1 MATKRKKEMREPR
14 IDTIKAYR
22 PNGEDLL
29 KLEEIQRVEKRFGNR
44 ERTRIPIVGGYVLTT
59 RPEHYQSK
67 RM

>member
-1 MATKRKKEMREPR
+1 MATKKKKEKREPR

-29 KLEEIQRVEKRFGNR
+29 KLEEIQRIEKRFCER
-44 ERTRIPIVGGYVLTT
+44 ERIPIVGGYVLTT

>member
-1 MATKRKKEMREPR
+1 MATRKKKEKREPL

-29 KLEEIQRVEKRFGNR
+29 KLEEIQRIEKRFG
-44 ERTRIPIVGGYVLTT
+44 ERIRIPIVGGYVLTT
-59 RPEHYQSK
+59 RPEHYRSK